1 VSKFAEV
8 FLAIL
13 TAMGGFVEIGELTFA
28 LNVGSQ
34 FQYQLLWVV
43 LLGTIGIIVYGE
55 IAGRLAAVRHQG
67 IFEQIRG
74 RLGLQFGLV
83 TVLAASLVSL
93 MTCAA
98 EIGGMALLWNLL
110 GGWPYRALML
120 LACLFLL
127 VAVWVLPFKWIER
140 VFGLGGLLM
149 AVFAYAAIRLHPDW
163 MRVVEG
169 FVPHWPTLPPGTGL
183 AMFAFS
189 AVALFSSIILPYET
203 YFYAAGAI
211 EDRWKP
217 ADVPMNR
224 IIVLIGFP
232 LGALLCVALV
242 VLGTEV
248 LGPRGIEAGLPGTAL
263 LGVGSV
269 LGRLGVLLAMVGMF
283 FAFAGAAIENAL
295 AGAYNL
301 GQHFGW
307 PWGKFR
313 APRRAIRF
321 TFAWAGVFVL
331 GALVVL
337 TGVDPIRVVEY
348 SIVCAVVILP
358 LTYFPLMLV
367 SGDRR
372 LMGAHANGPVANVLG
387 WGFLGL
393 VTLAALAAIPL
404 LVMTHGG
411 RG

>member
-1 VSKFAEV
+1 MSKFAEV

-43 LLGTIGIIVYGE
+43 LLGTVGILVYGE

-83 TVLAASLVSL
+83 TVLAATLVSL

-110 GGWPYRALML
+110 SGWPYRALL
-120 LACLFLL
+120 LVACAFLL
-127 VAVWVLPFKWIER
+127 VSVWLLPFKWIER

-149 AVFAYAAIRLHPDW
+149 AVFGYAAVRLHPDW
-163 MRVVEG
+163 MQVADG
-169 FVPHWPTLPPGTGL
+169 FVPRWPTLSPGTGM
-183 AMFAFS
+183 AMFAYS
-189 AVALFSSIILPYET
+189 GVALFSSILLPYET
-203 YFYAAGAI
+203 YFYAAGAV
-211 EDRWKP
+211 EDKWKP
-217 ADVPMNR
+217 ADIPMNR
-224 IIVLIGFP
+224 IIVMIGFP
-232 LGALLCVALV
+232 LGALLCLALV
-242 VLGTEV
+242 IVGNEY
-248 LGPRGIEAGLPGTAL
+248 LGPRHIEAGLPGTAL

-269 LGRLGVLLAMVGMF
+269 LGRVGVLFALAGMF

-295 AGAYNL
+295 TGAYNL

-321 TFAWAGVFVL
+321 TLAWAGVFVL
-331 GALVVL
+331 ATLIVL
-337 TGVDPIRVVEY
+337 TGVDPVRVVEY

-372 LMGAHANGPVANVLG
+372 LMGVHANGALANTLG
-387 WGFLGL
+387 WGFFGL

>member
-1 VSKFAEV
+1 MGEI

-34 FQYQLLWVV
+34 FQYQLLWIV

-55 IAGRLAAVRHQG
+55 IAGRMAAVRHQG
-67 IFEQIRG
+67 VFEQIRG

-83 TVLAASLVSL
+83 TVIAATLVSL

-110 GGWPYRALML
+110 GGWPYRGLLL

-127 VAVWVLPFKWIER
+127 VAVWILPFKWIER
-140 VFGLGGLLM
+140 VFGLGGLMM
-149 AVFAYAAIRLHPDW
+149 AVFGYAAIRMHPDW
-163 MRVVEG
+163 AQVAAG
-169 FVPHWPTLPPGTGL
+169 FVPRWPALAPGTGMT
-183 AMFAFS
+183 MFAYS

-203 YFYAAGAI
+203 YFYSAGAI
-211 EDRWKP
+211 EDKWKP
-217 ADVPMNR
+217 KDIPRNR
-224 IIVLIGFP
+224 IIVMLGFP
-232 LGALLCVALV
+232 LGAILCVALV
-242 VLGTEV
+242 IIGKEF
-248 LGPRGIEAGLPGTAL
+248 LGPGGVEAGLPGTAAM
-263 LGVGSV
+263 GVGSV
-269 LGRLGVLLAMVGMF
+269 LGRVGVLFALAGMF
-283 FAFAGAAIENAL
+283 FAFSGAAISNAL
-295 AGAYNL
+295 SGAYNL

-307 PWGKFR
+307 PWGKYR

-321 TFAWAGVFVL
+321 TLAWIGVFVL
-331 GALVVL
+331 ATAIVL
-337 TGVDPIRVVEY
+337 TGVDPVRVVEY
-348 SIVCAVVILP
+348 SIVSAVVILP

-372 LMGAHANGPVANVLG
+372 LMGKHANGPLANILG
-387 WGFLGL
+387 WGFLAL

-404 LVMTHGG
+404 LVATHGG